1 MVALRSVLTICCL
14 SFWRSFLP
22 QLMTFKFEILCEMKQ
37 SQAQPMQ
44 KQKQKQNKTTTT
56 KGQAALFFSLCFQY
70 GFSLF
75 GKTCK

>member
-1 MVALRSVLTICCL
+1 
-14 SFWRSFLP
+14 
-22 QLMTFKFEILCEMKQ
+22 MTFKFEILCEMKQ